1 MLTVTSH
8 SPSLLSSASHLSQI
22 CEQRETINS
31 DNYVADLGL
40 ARDSTVGADD
50 PTSTD
55 RMSLMAVEADRGR
68 GWIADRLLIDFGFYE
83 PCQVSHDQYRG
94 SESVSPKKSL
104 VKIGEPSHTRRFASE
119 KGLRKGSFRQ
129 TGLNLDIRLGSC
141 VSAMGSSPGSRLPK
155 NVCTTMCWR
164 SRSPTPDRPLE
175 CLDVPIPEPRSDEF
189 LIRAHAIGVGMPDV
203 LIRAGTYNFMPP
215 LPAVPGQELSG
226 TIERVGANA
235 RTLTERDVSHRG
247 EPVGLREAP
256 QAVRFL
262 RHHARRPP
270 PARWTKTDVRE
281 SCRKGSE
288 TPLQQR
294 QCTARLLMTDF

>member
-1 MLTVTSH
+1 MLTATSH

-141 VSAMGSSPGSRLPK
+141 VSAMGSSKSWIEAAKKRLHH
-155 NVCTTMCWR
+155 NV
-164 SRSPTPDRPLE
+164 L
-175 CLDVPIPEPRSDEF
+175 
-189 LIRAHAIGVGMPDV
+189 AIA
-203 LIRAGTYNFMPP
+203 L
-215 LPAVPGQELSG
+215 
-226 TIERVGANA
+226 ANA
-235 RTLTERDVSHRG
+235 RPSAGVPRCAHSR
-247 EPVGLREAP
+247 
-256 QAVRFL
+256 
-262 RHHARRPP
+262 
-270 PARWTKTDVRE
+270 TKI
-281 SCRKGSE
+281 G
-288 TPLQQR
+288 
-294 QCTARLLMTDF
+294 